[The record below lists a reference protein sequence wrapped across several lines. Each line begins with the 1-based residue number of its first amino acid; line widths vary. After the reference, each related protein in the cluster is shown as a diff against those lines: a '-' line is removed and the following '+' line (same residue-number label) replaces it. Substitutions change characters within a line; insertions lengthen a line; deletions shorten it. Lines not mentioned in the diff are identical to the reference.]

1 MIATIEREI
10 VHRKGWMSREEIGD
24 MVSISGSAPGGVA
37 VNSAAF
43 IGYRLGGV
51 IGAVA
56 AVTAI
61 TMPTFLIV
69 FLLSALSAMYKDNA
83 KVAAALKGIHAAVVA
98 LIIVAAAKMWKSSVL
113 DTATLVI
120 MALAVAALLL
130 TSIHSVY
137 LILGGPIA
145 GIAIVFV
152 KKNAG
157 WSYGPRRHRP
167 KKHGNCNSPNII
179 SEGRGTPMLWQL
191 FWVFCQNR
199 AHLLWRRICRVN
211 ADST

>member
-1 MIATIEREI
+1 MKPNFSKRMKQIGQIFVVFLKIGPSTFGGGYAMIATIEREI

-130 TSIHSVY
+130 TGIHSVY

-152 KKNAG
+152 KKKCGMVVRTEKAQTEKARELQFPE
-157 WSYGPRRHRP
+157 YY
-167 KKHGNCNSPNII
+167 I
-179 SEGRGTPMLWQL
+179 
-191 FWVFCQNR
+191 
-199 AHLLWRRICRVN
+199 
-211 ADST
+211 